1 MKQRIIITIGRQFG
15 AGGRSVAAELGR
27 MLDIPVYDND
37 LLSQAAIESGFP
49 SDMFKKRDEKRNLFG
64 LARLFSS
71 REYNATNYMGDN
83 ALFQM
88 QSETIRHIASKG
100 SCIIIGRCADYVL
113 RDDPAVVSV
122 FLTSPLDVRARRVSE
137 RMGVD
142 NATALKIIGKKERS
156 RAAYYN
162 GYTLGKWGDSS
173 TYRLCIDSSVLG
185 IEGTA
190 QLIRDF
196 INRAQEDTK

>member
-1 MKQRIIITIGRQFG
+1 MEQRIIITIGRQFG
-15 AGGRSVAAELGR
+15 AGGRSVAAELGQ
-27 MLDIPVYDND
+27 MLNIPVYDND

-83 ALFQM
+83 ELFQM
-88 QSETIRHIASKG
+88 QSDTIRHIASKG

-113 RDDPAVVSV
+113 RNDPDLVSI
-122 FLTSPLDVRARRVSE
+122 FLTSPLEIRTQRVCE

-142 NATALKIIGKKERS
+142 RETALKIISRKERNRS
-156 RAAYYN
+156 SYYN

-173 TYRLCIDSSVLG
+173 TYKLCLDSSVLG
-185 IEGTA
+185 IQGTA
-190 QLIRDF
+190 QFICDF
-196 INRAQEDTK
+196 IGRIQEGGK